1 MILIVMLGIITAFLY
16 SVKFWPDVYNYINAN
31 ITIKRIS
38 KISEIENLTI
48 FEDTMNITTDI
59 YENTDFSTTEIYE
72 DDYLKFE
79 DFEDLNRKRRNV
91 RVDEGKD
98 YSEIPKSNV
107 VVDYVFDLGENVD
120 LNDSIDESKLTTS
133 DMTDV
138 ELIPGI
144 FNNLGSF
151 ENVSKFLL
159 SFFTVT

>member
-31 ITIKRIS
+31 ITIKRIP

-98 YSEIPKSNV
+98 CSEIPKSNV